1 MKQENE
7 LFKKELAGNKE
18 MLQMDDKSEKKEVI
32 KYLVSEQTK
41 ETEMTEVTNDVEEED
56 LKAEVI
62 L

>member
-41 ETEMTEVTNDVEEED
+41 ETEMTEVTNDAEEED